1 MPCDSIQLCG
11 VDLSQVTDI
20 DLLQAAMIEEYG
32 SSNVRRYGQIL
43 TVNIRGEQVEIR
55 DGQVIVR
62 AGRETLRDEI
72 SRAYSR
78 KAVRVAAQ
86 RYGWRLAETKPQR
99 AYAVVRRY

>member
-20 DLLQAAMIEEYG
+20 DLLQAALIEEYG
-32 SSNVRRYGQIL
+32 SLNVRRYGDGL
-43 TVNIRGEQVEIR
+43 VVNIRGEQVEIR
-55 DGQVIVR
+55 GGQVVVR
-62 AGRETLRDEI
+62 AGREALRDEI

-86 RYGWRLAETKPQR
+86 RYGWRLVETKPQR
-99 AYAVVRRY
+99 AYAVVRM

>member
-1 MPCDSIQLCG
+1 MPCDSIQLCS

-20 DLLQAAMIEEYG
+20 DLLQAALIEEFG
-32 SSNVRRYGQIL
+32 STNVRRYGQNI
-43 TVNIRGEQVEIR
+43 TVNIRGEWVEING
-55 DGQVIVR
+55 GQVIVQT
-62 AGRETLRDEI
+62 GREALRDEI

-78 KAVRVAAQ
+78 KAVRVAVQ